1 MQIEKSLKMIAYV
14 FLKYGE
20 IFALQLFITLQWR
33 TVNFSIFLKI
43 SLLLTGSIVLSV
55 YKLNF
60 TAQIT

>member
-1 MQIEKSLKMIAYV
+1 MIAYV

-20 IFALQLFITLQWR
+20 IFALQLFIILQWR